1 MKILEKIGIFLTYT
15 FAVCIILPIVLAL
28 MYMPLDL
35 VLRQHNYLPGIMTFL
50 IVYGGG
56 LSIYYS
62 VFKEK

>member
-1 MKILEKIGIFLTYT
+1 MKTLEKIGIFLAYT
-15 FAVCIILPIVLAL
+15 IGFCIMLPIVLAL
-28 MYMPLDL
+28 MYMPFDL
-35 VLRQHNYLPGIMTFL
+35 IFRQHNYLPGIMTFL